1 MPEQNIQTSEKSIH
15 EELTAVINRV
25 NQVQQQ
31 SPDAISTVY
40 SEQMEW
46 ARHFNELIWT
56 IGSILV
62 PVSLAG
68 FALTLEAE
76 TLVWTALASSGLLFF
91 WGLFA
96 EWHRRLWIRC
106 FELTGIIEQKWGLRI
121 SSTDVGERTR
131 HLLYFRTPYDW
142 GFYLRWGL
150 VLVGILSWTI
160 KAWTSPLAARLAL
173 ILLLVISIILMVRRR
188 PE

>member
-1 MPEQNIQTSEKSIH
+1 MSEQNIRTPEKPVD
-15 EELTAVINRV
+15 EKLTEVIKRV

-31 SPDAISTVY
+31 SSDAISTVY

-68 FALTLEAE
+68 FALTLDSE

-96 EWHRRLWIRC
+96 EWHRRLWIRS
-106 FELTGIIEQKWGLRI
+106 FELTGIIEEKWGLRI
-121 SSTDVGERTR
+121 SSTDTGERTR
-131 HLLYFRTPYDW
+131 HLLYFRTPIDW

-150 VLVGILSWTI
+150 ILVGLLSWTI
-160 KAWTSPLAARLAL
+160 KAWTSPLAARITL
-173 ILLLVISIILMVRRR
+173 ILLLVISMSLMVLRR
-188 PE
+188 PK